1 LTTLFQGAHQVKA
14 IVFEQTGDPSV
25 LKYAEVPK
33 PELAPG
39 TALLKVHAAGINFA
53 DTFFIRGE
61 YMIKPRLPDTPGME
75 AAGVIEAVAPDV
87 KDLKPGMRVTSITLK
102 AYAEY
107 CLVRPAQVIPLPD
120 FVSFEEGAAFP
131 IQVLTAWHILHTA
144 HQTGPGQTVVV
155 HSAAGGVG
163 IVAVQIAK
171 AAGARVIGTVSSDSK
186 TALVKQYGADE
197 VINYESSDFAA
208 ETMRLTGGRGA
219 DLILDA
225 VGKPTFEPGLK
236 CLAPFGHLLLYG
248 RAGGAPDPLNVFRLF
263 EKSTKVSGFVL
274 PVVFGMPEL
283 MREGIEKSF
292 ALIREKK
299 LELLIG
305 KTFPLS
311 QAAEALRLLQS
322 RQSVGKLVMVP

>member
-1 LTTLFQGAHQVKA
+1 VKA

-39 TALLKVHAAGINFA
+39 TALIKVHAAGINFA

-87 KDLKPGMRVTSITLK
+87 KDLTPGMRVTSVTLK

-144 HQTGPGQTVVV
+144 HKTGPGQTVVV

-186 TALVKQYGADE
+186 TALVKEYGADE

-263 EKSTKVSGFVL
+263 DKSAKVSGFVL
-274 PVVFGMPEL
+274 PVVFAMPAL

-292 ALIREKK
+292 ALMREKK

-305 KTFPLS
+305 KSFPLA
-311 QAAEALRLLQS
+311 QAADALRLLQS
-322 RQSVGKLVMVP
+322 RQSVGKLVLVP

>member
-1 LTTLFQGAHQVKA
+1 VKA

-75 AAGVIEAVAPDV
+75 AAGVIETVAPDV
-87 KDLKPGMRVTSITLK
+87 TELKPGMRVTSITLK

-107 CLVRPAQVIPLPD
+107 CLVRPSQVIPLPD

-144 HQTGPGQTVVV
+144 HNTSPGQTVVV

-186 TALVKQYGADE
+186 TALVKQYGADD
-197 VINYESSDFAA
+197 VINYVSSDFAA
-208 ETMRLTGGRGA
+208 ETMRLTNGRGA

-248 RAGGAPDPLNVFRLF
+248 RAGGPPDPLNVFRLF

-274 PVVFGMPEL
+274 PVVFGIPEL

-292 ALIREKK
+292 ALMREKK
-299 LELLIG
+299 LKLLIG
-305 KTFPLS
+305 KTFPLA

-322 RQSVGKLVMVP
+322 RQSVGKLVLVP